1 MIQVEQNGDK
11 AMDSEGERDFL
22 IGVAGRETREEEAP
36 RDEKQETR
44 ARAI

>member
-1 MIQVEQNGDK
+1 MIQVEQDGDK

-22 IGVAGRETREEEAP
+22 IGVAGRETREEAP
-36 RDEKQETR
+36 RDEKQETK